1 MFHKSR
7 KTSNYFWFKKEATSA
22 LLRKLKINFWY
33 QIHNYDR
40 KRWDVFEKKLG
51 KQILGVVILYLTY
64 TPIPDGKVIKKNKKL
79 LGSLRYSGIGTNYN
93 SNKVFCWVIIVD
105 EV

>member
-7 KTSNYFWFKKEATSA
+7 KTSNSFWFKKEATSA

-40 KRWDVFEKKLG
+40 KR
-51 KQILGVVILYLTY
+51 
-64 TPIPDGKVIKKNKKL
+64 
-79 LGSLRYSGIGTNYN
+79 
-93 SNKVFCWVIIVD
+93 
-105 EV
+105 

>member
-40 KRWDVFEKKLG
+40 KR
-51 KQILGVVILYLTY
+51 
-64 TPIPDGKVIKKNKKL
+64 
-79 LGSLRYSGIGTNYN
+79 
-93 SNKVFCWVIIVD
+93 
-105 EV
+105 